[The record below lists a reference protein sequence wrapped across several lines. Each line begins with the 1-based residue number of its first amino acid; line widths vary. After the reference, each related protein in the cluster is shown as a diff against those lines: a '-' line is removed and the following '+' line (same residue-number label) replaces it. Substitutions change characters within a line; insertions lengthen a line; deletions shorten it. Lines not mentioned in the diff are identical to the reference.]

1 MLVITGNN
9 YIQHK
14 IKKKKLPKKYL
25 VNRFI
30 GNIILQNMTT
40 FYQTVDNAHTVYW

>member
-14 IKKKKLPKKYL
+14 IKKKTTKKYL
-25 VNRFI
+25 VNI
-30 GNIILQNMTT
+30 DLSVI
-40 FYQTVDNAHTVYW
+40 

>member
-14 IKKKKLPKKYL
+14 IKKKLTKKYL

>member
-14 IKKKKLPKKYL
+14 IKKKLPKKYL
-25 VNRFI
+25 VNI
-30 GNIILQNMTT
+30 DLSVI
-40 FYQTVDNAHTVYW
+40 

>member
-14 IKKKKLPKKYL
+14 IKKKNYQKVFGQY
-25 VNRFI
+25 RFI

-40 FYQTVDNAHTVYW
+40 FYQTVDNALTVHW

>member
-14 IKKKKLPKKYL
+14 ILKKTTKKVFGQY
-25 VNRFI
+25 RFI

-40 FYQTVDNAHTVYW
+40 FYQTVDNAHTVHW